1 MRLCERSNNMCRQ
14 VHNGVDTKCLGAQGE
29 KEGGEREKRE
39 EEVMKKERER
49 EQKHTH
55 LSRFYTFH
63 K

>member
-29 KEGGEREKRE
+29 KEGGERE
-39 EEVMKKERER
+39 EEVMKKERESR
-49 EQKHTH
+49 NTHTHTH